1 MKKPKLTNEEWRALA
16 NRLETHCWLIDSY
29 DPKTGK
35 RCWRATRWG
44 ERHYQKAC
52 MLVNAEQIFSG
63 KTLKQLQEINFDDV
77 GATDKHLYE
86 LGLITEV
93 FDDVHWHDTKALTR
107 QGFEWFYGYT
117 KLQGKKKG
125 HYGAKNPIKILGKG
139 IFTAIFVIF
148 YLIAHRLWTGSKK

>member
-1 MKKPKLTNEEWRALA
+1 MQKPKLTNEEWRALA

-29 DPKTGK
+29 DPETGK

-107 QGFEWFYGYT
+107 QGFEWFYAYT
-117 KLQGKKKG
+117 KLQGKKRDTTEQRTQSKFLG
-125 HYGAKNPIKILGKG
+125 RESLQQYLLFFIL
-139 IFTAIFVIF
+139 
-148 YLIAHRLWTGSKK
+148 

>member
-1 MKKPKLTNEEWRALA
+1 MQKPKLTNEEWRALA
-16 NRLETHCWLIDSY
+16 TRLETHCWLIDSY

-44 ERHYQKAC
+44 ERHYQMVC
-52 MLVNAEQIFSG
+52 TLVNVEKLFSG
-63 KTLKQLQEINFDDV
+63 KTLKQLQGINFNDV
-77 GATDKHLYE
+77 GASDKHLYD
-86 LGLITEV
+86 LGLLTEV
-93 FDDVHWHDTKALTR
+93 FDVYDGKALTR
-107 QGFEWFYGYT
+107 QGFEWFYAYT